1 MESFR
6 IRNLRCL
13 ADTGFIP
20 IKPLTILVGANSSG
34 KSTFIRTL
42 PLLRQSIETPT
53 NSPVLWYG
61 RYVDFGTISDAV
73 RENSTEKTVIFDF
86 KIELPED
93 MTLHNYKE
101 IKIHDASEITI
112 SLHLSPK
119 SDNEQQTYVSA
130 LGVAVGSNNATLVLD
145 KNGKVDNFTVNER
158 SFKDNIKHLGIAPI
172 AYFIPNIVDITSGKM
187 PKTVYQAYAP
197 RFRPMFFY
205 HGIQNGLGK
214 EFFSPISKYF
224 FSTTTL
230 QTLMDIASKTGI
242 GDSANFLQRL
252 KVAGGPD
259 TWKRNIKSLTSRD
272 ADTKLIE
279 DVLFASLIPF
289 LLSFSDS
296 SVSSFAS
303 GIQYVGPMRA
313 TAERF
318 YRAQDLS
325 VNEVDFRGE
334 NLAMYLNSLSDTQK
348 KQFSEWAE
356 ENFNI
361 HVSISRSGGH
371 IKIIVRERGHEGK
384 NLADVGFGYSQVLPI
399 IAHLWSLQNTG
410 TAQRFRNQLSIT
422 AIEQPELH
430 LHPHMQAML
439 ADTFVKMTSRKIK
452 LFIETHS
459 ETIINRVGQL
469 IQKQEISKD
478 DVQVILFD
486 KNNDEKSTSVRI
498 TGFDNEGCLQNWPF
512 GFFYPGVD

>member
-13 ADTGFIP
+13 ADTGYIS

-61 RYVDFGTISDAV
+61 RYVDFGTISEAV
-73 RENSTEKTVIFDF
+73 RENSIDKAIIFDF
-86 KIELPED
+86 KIELPAD
-93 MTLHNYKE
+93 TTLHNMKD
-101 IKIHDASEITI
+101 IKIHDASEVTV
-112 SLHLSPK
+112 SLHLAPR
-119 SDNEQQTYVSA
+119 SDNEHQAYVSA
-130 LGVAVGSNNATLVLD
+130 LGVKVGKNEATLFLD
-145 KNGKVDNFTVNER
+145 KNGRVDNFIVNER
-158 SFKDNIKHLGIAPI
+158 SFKENIKHLGIAPV
-172 AYFIPNIVDITSGKM
+172 AHFIPNLIDVTSGKM
-187 PKTVYQAYAP
+187 PKTVYQAFAP
-197 RFRPMFFY
+197 MFRPMFY
-205 HGIQNGLGK
+205 YGVQNGLGK
-214 EFFSPISKYF
+214 EFFYPISKF
-224 FSTTTL
+224 FYSTTTL
-230 QTLMDIASKTGI
+230 QTLIDIASKTGI
-242 GDSANFLQRL
+242 GSSSNFLERL
-252 KVAGGPD
+252 KDAGGPSA
-259 TWKRNIKSLTSRD
+259 WKRNIKSLTPAD
-272 ADTKLIE
+272 EDTKLIE

-289 LLSFSDS
+289 FLSFADNN
-296 SVSSFAS
+296 VSRFAS

-334 NLAMYLNSLSDTQK
+334 NLAMYLNSLSDSQK

-371 IKIIVRERGHEGK
+371 IKIIVRERGYEGK

-410 TAQRFRNQLSIT
+410 TAQRFRHQLSIT

-459 ETIINRVGQL
+459 ETIINRIGQL
-469 IQKQEISKD
+469 VQMQAISKD
-478 DVQVILFD
+478 DVQVILFE
-486 KNNDEKSTSVRI
+486 KSEDEKSTLVR
-498 TGFDNEGCLQNWPF
+498 TTSFDDEGCLQDWPF